1 MEKLTTDLEKEP
13 DSIIIEE
20 TEAAEETGDPDEVEL
35 GFASAREEN
44 TDIKGKLHKVKAW
57 FKKLA
62 QAVVVEVC
70 EGTCAVAGR
79 GIFPGNSCD
88 CGFCFS
94 EISGWYGKVS
104 GGIFST
110 V

>member
-13 DSIIIEE
+13 DNIIIEE

-57 FKKLA
+57 LK
-62 QAVVVEVC
+62 
-70 EGTCAVAGR
+70 
-79 GIFPGNSCD
+79 SCPSR
-88 CGFCFS
+88 CG
-94 EISGWYGKVS
+94 
-104 GGIFST
+104 GGMRRNMCRRW
-110 V
+110 